1 MEDEPVRSVAIAYIL
16 WVLVGPL
23 GVHRFYCGKIGT
35 GILWFFTGG
44 LVGIGWL
51 VDVFLIPDMVREA
64 NLTQAPLFGGAYP
77 PYGQHGSCVQGPM
90 PGGQVPVTAGAPP
103 APGGPAP
110 MAAGAAPAH
119 RVIYCTQCGAAM
131 QVPATAAGMQ
141 YACPGCRTVLEV
153 PA

>member
-1 MEDEPVRSVAIAYIL
+1 MRSVAIAYIL

-64 NLTQAPLFGGAYP
+64 NLTQPPLFGGPYP
-77 PYGQHGSCVQGPM
+77 PYGRHGLGV
-90 PGGQVPVTAGAPP
+90 QVPVTTGATP
-103 APGGPAP
+103 PGGSLP
-110 MAAGAAPAH
+110 MAAGAAPAN

-141 YACPGCRTVLEV
+141 YACPRCRTVLEV